1 MRGAYT
7 QGEAQRGNAAALQP
21 SKAATDE
28 AYDACAALLLR
39 RLAAADSPPVAAA
52 LRAPAAGGL
61 PVAAAA
67 AAGAP
72 EGVGGGVALLLATH
86 NRASVAAATR
96 QMATLGLPASHRR
109 VHLAQVSKQ
118 FSRPQKCSELERSR
132 SLAWAD
138 DLEVTS

>member
-1 MRGAYT
+1 MRGAYSE
-7 QGEAQRGNAAALQP
+7 GEARRGNAAAIQP

-39 RLAAADSPPVAAA
+39 RLAAADGSS
-52 LRAPAAGGL
+52 L
-61 PVAAAA
+61 AAAA
-67 AAGAP
+67 AAPGADGLPATAAGAP
-72 EGVGGGVALLLATH
+72 EAPEGSGGGVALLLATH

>member
-7 QGEAQRGNAAALQP
+7 EGEAQRGNAAVLQP

-28 AYDACAALLLR
+28 AYDTCAALLLR

-52 LRAPAAGGL
+52 LRAPAAKGS

-67 AAGAP
+67 VGAP
-72 EGVGGGVALLLATH
+72 EGGGGGVALLLATH

-132 SLAWAD
+132 SLAVGRRPSK
-138 DLEVTS
+138 L